1 MKVLWGI
8 LCKNVIVN
16 RDTNNIT
23 LVEVLERVTITA
35 TPPEEPPEPGQ
46 GINAMLDIH
55 LVSSWARS
63 APDIP
68 EMVYAKF
75 RVVAPDGRSMASEE
89 VEVDLT
95 ESTYLR
101 ASGHLLDAPFP
112 FSGEGQYI
120 FKIETRPPESELE
133 WKEVYELPLW
143 IDVGHPPPPEP
154 PADP

>member
-35 TPPEEPPEPGQ
+35 TPPEEQPEPDQ

-63 APDIP
+63 DPNTP

-75 RVVAPDGRSMASEE
+75 RVVAPDGRSLASEE
-89 VEVDLT
+89 LEVDLT
-95 ESTYLR
+95 ESRYLR
-101 ASGHLLDAPFP
+101 ASGHLLDAPFA
-112 FSGEGQYI
+112 FSGEGQYL
-120 FKIETRPPESELE
+120 FKIETRPPEPESE
-133 WKEVYELPLW
+133 WKEVYELPFW
-143 IDVGHPPPPEP
+143 IDVGHLSPPEP
-154 PADP
+154 PPVP